1 MAEDLAAAISGSMG
15 QLVGT
20 MFTFPFDVVKTRMM
34 AQTAKR
40 GQMSVIAEMFKE
52 DGVLGVYQRF
62 PPKGLQQASTRFTY
76 YYMYA
81 FFSRQYLILTKT
93 KQLGFWANLLI
104 GYFVGVVNM
113 IPSNPLELIT
123 NVIMNSSEQ
132 MTMTQ
137 VVSKVYN
144 EQGFMGFYAGFWTT
158 FFTSLNPA
166 LQNTLFDQIKVSY
179 LVMPHGRT

>member
-1 MAEDLAAAISGSMG
+1 
-15 QLVGT
+15 
-20 MFTFPFDVVKTRMM
+20 M

-123 NVIMNSSEQ
+123 NVIMVPLYSIAAVLRCLLPTISHLHR
-132 MTMTQ
+132 TPR
-137 VVSKVYN
+137 SK
-144 EQGFMGFYAGFWTT
+144 
-158 FFTSLNPA
+158 
-166 LQNTLFDQIKVSY
+166 
-179 LVMPHGRT
+179 